1 MQLVSSCPLAI
12 TRDGKSRYN
21 GFTLIELLVVIAI
34 IALLAA
40 ILFPVFGRARE
51 NARRTSCLS
60 NMKQLGL
67 GMMQY
72 VQDYDDVYP
81 GHFGGNGGSERW
93 PQMINPYV
101 KSNQIYN
108 CPSRAGDFP
117 YTGDYNTAGRIG
129 YGMNDWL
136 NKYWEAD
143 STLASIQR
151 PSETLW
157 IAEINGVT
165 AAEVAADPDIN
176 SYRAIP
182 SYYNKDNPTS
192 DYYGM
197 QTVPEP
203 RGRLSARHFGGTNVL
218 WADAHVK
225 WLRREV
231 LENDKGTYTNIGH
244 DSKYWWG
251 R

>member
-1 MQLVSSCPLAI
+1 MNLVSRPLAS
-12 TRDGKSRYN
+12 THRFGNRQSA
-21 GFTLIELLVVIAI
+21 FTLIELLVVIAI
-34 IALLAA
+34 IAILAA
-40 ILFPVFGRARE
+40 ILFPVFARARE

-81 GHFGGNGGSERW
+81 AHFGGPNGTQRW

-108 CPSRAGDFP
+108 CPSRAGDFN
-117 YTGDYNTAGRIG
+117 YIGDYDTAGRIG

-136 NKYWEAD
+136 NKWWEAD
-143 STLASIQR
+143 STMASVQR
-151 PSETLW
+151 PAETLW

-165 AAEVAADPDIN
+165 ATDLAADPDSN

-218 WADAHVK
+218 WADGHAK
-225 WLRREV
+225 WVRREL
-231 LENDKGTYTNIGH
+231 LEDDKGSYAKLGH